1 MALSRIANMKKTL
14 VKALVLLFSI
24 AAVSC
29 FVWNASQRNKGAAA
43 DAAKPVNTAAEKKP
57 TVTDAEVKAARET
70 MLRSSKSG
78 RIMSEEDTR
87 KMLEERL
94 EQKKTPAPKAE
105 DLAPSSKV
113 MRIVSPDGL
122 KELTREEAEE
132 WLEAAEGPL
141 NQTNQNAPKAE
152 DLAPSSKVMRI
163 VSPDEIKQVQKKL
176 ESSQQPE
183 AEQPIQKESR

>member
-1 MALSRIANMKKTL
+1 MALSRIAHMKNTL
-14 VKALVLLFSI
+14 GKVLVLFFSI
-24 AAVSC
+24 AALSC
-29 FVWNASQRNKGAAA
+29 FVWKASQRNKEAAA
-43 DAAKPVNTAAEKKP
+43 DAAKPVNAVAEKKP
-57 TVTDAEVKAARET
+57 TVTDEEVKAARET

-78 RIMSEEDTR
+78 IIMSEEDTR

-105 DLAPSSKV
+105 NLAPSSKV

-132 WLEAAEGPL
+132 RL
-141 NQTNQNAPKAE
+141 NQTNQNASKAE

-163 VSPDEIKQVQKKL
+163 VSPDEIKNVQKKL

>member
-1 MALSRIANMKKTL
+1 MTLPIIANMKNTL
-14 VKALVLLFSI
+14 GKVLVLLFSI

-43 DAAKPVNTAAEKKP
+43 DAAKPIHAAAEKKP

-78 RIMSEEDTR
+78 IIMSEEDTR

-132 WLEAAEGPL
+132 WL
-141 NQTNQNAPKAE
+141 NQTNHNAPKAD
-152 DLAPSSKVMRI
+152 DLAPSSKMMRI
-163 VSPDEIKQVQKKL
+163 VSPDEVKQAKEKL
-176 ESSQQPE
+176 QPQQQPASE
-183 AEQPIQKESR
+183 EPAKQSPR

>member
-1 MALSRIANMKKTL
+1 MALSRIENMKNTL

-29 FVWNASQRNKGAAA
+29 FVWNASQRNKGATA
-43 DAAKPVNTAAEKKP
+43 DAAKPASAAAEQKP
-57 TVTDAEVKAARET
+57 TVTDEEVKAARET

-87 KMLEERL
+87 KMLEDRL
-94 EQKKTPAPKAE
+94 EQRKNAAPKAE

-132 WLEAAEGPL
+132 WL
-141 NQTNQNAPKAE
+141 NQTNHNASKAE

-163 VSPDEIKQVQKKL
+163 VSPDEIKEVQKKL
-176 ESSQQPE
+176 QSSQQPE